1 MIKTYKGYSAKVSI
15 DEDKGVLYGEV
26 LGINDVVTFQAG
38 NVGDLIKEF
47 HDSVDDYLDFCRQR
61 GEAPDKPYSGRI
73 VLRMDPEIHRKL
85 AIRSKQ
91 KNKSINDLIVSAVI
105 GVLE

>member
-1 MIKTYKGYSAKVSI
+1 MIKSYKGYSATVAI
-15 DEDKGVLYGEV
+15 DEDQGVLFGEV
-26 LGINDVVTFQAG
+26 LGINDVVTFQAA
-38 NVGDLIKEF
+38 NVGDLVKEF

-61 GEAPDKPYSGRI
+61 GEAPNKPYSGRI

-91 KNKSINDLIVSAVI
+91 MNESINDLIVSAVI